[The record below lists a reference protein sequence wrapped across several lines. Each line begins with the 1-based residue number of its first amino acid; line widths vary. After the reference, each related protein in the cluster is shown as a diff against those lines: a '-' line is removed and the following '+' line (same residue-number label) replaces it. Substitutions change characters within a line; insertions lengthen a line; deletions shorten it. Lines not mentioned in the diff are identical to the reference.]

1 MGVAKSSPGRGHR
14 FETCHA
20 HQDTG
25 IWCHPSSPQ
34 QIGCLLRQASDG
46 PRTQDPGCSWVHR
59 MMPSPPGSLS
69 SRSLGRDRSASRS
82 ITSSG
87 VSSRCRPALGCI
99 VDNRNAVSS
108 DDNAGKG
115 HSPVR
120 LSYNARNGCRPRPD
134 LRGGHRRHG
143 ARVDVDADDP
153 AVARALQHP
162 AATTLATNRSPQCGL
177 QPISPQAAC

>member
-1 MGVAKSSPGRGHR
+1 LSR
-14 FETCHA
+14 
-20 HQDTG
+20 
-25 IWCHPSSPQ
+25 
-34 QIGCLLRQASDG
+34 QIGGLLRQASDG
-46 PRTQDPGCSWVHR
+46 PCTQDPGCSWVHR
-59 MMPSPPGSLS
+59 MMSRPPGSLS
-69 SRSLGRDRSASRS
+69 SRSLGRDRSATQS

-134 LRGGHRRHG
+134 LRGGHRRPGRDSTVISADVRRAGPMGDGVPDG
-143 ARVDVDADDP
+143 AHVDVDADDP
-153 AVARALQHP
+153 VVARALQHP
-162 AATTLATNRSPQCGL
+162 AATTLATNRSPRCGL